1 MANKISIRL
10 QTPPD
15 ENGERIDMHPITTS
29 DEVIANPD
37 SRDSST
43 LTDKL
48 SQITGIKIQK
58 DKPAFSCI
66 WAKPV

>member
-1 MANKISIRL
+1 MANKISMRL

-15 ENGERIDMHPITTS
+15 ENGHRKDIHPITTS
-29 DEVIANPD
+29 DEVIINPG
-37 SRDSST
+37 SPESVT

-48 SQITGIKIQK
+48 DQISSIQIQ
-58 DKPAFSCI
+58 PTQPTFPCI